1 MFFFFCFVLFW
12 FGFFSLWRI
21 WIYLYRYLPLTS
33 FDIKLN
39 FKLNYP
45 LSSCTWIR
53 KSPFRWP
60 VVTTTKIASDHCL
73 EQHSKQGSYWIQRF
87 YPQLLW
93 YNWPAK
99 LQVRSEERRL
109 YSQAY
114 NSNSNAWHWRSTKGR
129 WDAMKK
135 LIGLSLWKLSGD
147 KWRKILTWILGTYKN
162 IKPLKLQALVSLVS
176 WRHPASVRKEER
188 YNICGLKG
196 AKFNSWSKE
205 EAVLMFLI

>member
-1 MFFFFCFVLFW
+1 MVSTLDSW
-12 FGFFSLWRI
+12 HWRG
-21 WIYLYRYLPLTS
+21 WWE
-33 FDIKLN
+33 
-39 FKLNYP
+39 P

-60 VVTTTKIASDHCL
+60 VVTTKKIASVHWL
-73 EQHSKQGSYWIQRF
+73 EQNSKQGSYWIQRF

-99 LQVRSEERRL
+99 LQVTSEERRL

-135 LIGLSLWKLSGD
+135 LIGLSLWKLSAD
-147 KWRKILTWILGTYKN
+147 KWRKILGNVWKYKTIEFASTRILPKTCPT
-162 IKPLKLQALVSLVS
+162 IS
-176 WRHPASVRKEER
+176 
-188 YNICGLKG
+188 
-196 AKFNSWSKE
+196 
-205 EAVLMFLI
+205 